1 MDLKTRIA
9 IFAYLKNLKAPI
21 QTHFLKHYPQNGFS
35 MIDLQKHIW
44 EGWTVGDFVERLT
57 PELDHIMLGRSWCRP
72 FTTKPELATWCREN
86 QPYYKKHIPGVVA
99 YFARRYRLR

>member
-1 MDLKTRIA
+1 MEPAHEPYVK
-9 IFAYLKNLKAPI
+9 
-21 QTHFLKHYPQNGFS
+21 PQNGFS

-44 EGWTVGDFVERLT
+44 EGWTVGDFVERLA
-57 PELDHIMLGRSWCRP
+57 PELDRIMSGRSWRRP
-72 FTTKPELATWCREN
+72 FTTKQELATWCREN